1 MDLPVSESLISAGLP
16 ASILYGTFFMN
27 SPPDHLPLVSAP
39 IESARPS
46 GRGPF
51 GAIPSSV
58 TLVEVGPRDGF
69 QFESRTMPTDAKIE
83 TIRALMDA
91 GCRHLQIAAFV
102 HPGKVPQ
109 MADAEKLFDRLAAP
123 PGVALS
129 ALVLNETGVRRAGD
143 CGVKW
148 VEVSISASESHGLRN
163 AGMHLAQARA
173 AAGRMIA
180 AAREYGMH
188 VIASVQ
194 CAFGC
199 LVDGPT
205 DPAVVGAVVR
215 DYVAAGIDV
224 LSLADTTGMATPL
237 TVDTLLSKI
246 APIAGELPL
255 GLHFHDTR
263 GMGLVNVMT
272 ALQRGVSRFDT
283 ALGGM
288 GGCPFVDGA
297 AGNIATEDTIQLC
310 LGLGIATGIDMAAVA
325 ARTRMLEQFYGR
337 RFPGKMHRLVS

>member
-1 MDLPVSESLISAGLP
+1 
-16 ASILYGTFFMN
+16 MN
-27 SPPDHLPLVSAP
+27 SPLDHPSLVQGPNAP
-39 IESARPS
+39 AR
-46 GRGPF
+46 RTDREAF
-51 GAIPSSV
+51 GTIPSSV
-58 TLVEVGPRDGF
+58 ILVEVGPRDGF
-69 QFESRTMPTDAKIE
+69 QFESRIIPTDDKVE

-91 GCRHLQIAAFV
+91 GCRHIQIAAFV

-109 MADAEKLFDRLAAP
+109 MADAENLFDRLGTPAN
-123 PGVALS
+123 VALS

-143 CGVKW
+143 CGAKW

-173 AAGRMIA
+173 AAGRMII
-180 AAREYGMH
+180 AARDYGMH
-188 VIASVQ
+188 VIAGVQ

-205 DPAVVGAVVR
+205 DPAFVGALVR
-215 DYVAAGIDV
+215 DYVDAGVDV
-224 LSLADTTGMATPL
+224 LSLADTTGLATPV
-237 TVDTLLSKI
+237 TVDALLAEI
-246 APIAGELPL
+246 APIAGALPL

-263 GMGLVNVMT
+263 GLGLVNVMT

-310 LGLGIATGIDMAAVA
+310 QGLGIATGIDMAAVA
-325 ARTRMLEQFYGR
+325 ACTRRLETFYGR